1 MDIDFLTLLEKAM
14 ADELRTQ
21 RLYTAMVLLAPSD
34 DDKAKILEIF
44 SDEVDHSALLED
56 MMVRYTSGQPGTVA
70 ERLGGVE

>member
-1 MDIDFLTLLEKAM
+1 M

-56 MMVRYTSGQPGTVA
+56 MMVRYTSGQSGTVA